1 MHMTPESAEMHTI
14 ILFALGGMFLI
25 GLITDLIGRLTPL
38 PRVSLL
44 LLTGL
49 LIGPSGFSLL
59 PEVFIEDWFP
69 LLTHIALG
77 MVGFLLGQQISLS
90 TVRKY
95 GRVILWVTAGK
106 VAGATIAVALCL
118 FALGAEI
125 VVILLLASIASSTA
139 PAVLMDVV
147 KELRVK
153 GKFAD
158 IMLGI
163 VALDDAWGLL
173 IFTFMLAVAGAISGQ
188 GGTTDAIISG
198 LGEIG
203 GSLLLGLA
211 LGLPMAYLSGRIQPG
226 EPTLAEALGLVA
238 LCAGTAIWL
247 DLSPILAAMMMG
259 STVATLATHHERA
272 FNEIDGIE
280 WPFMIM
286 FFLLAGASLNLDELF
301 AAGWIGLVYIL
312 ARTVGTYY
320 GAKIGGR
327 FSGAEAI
334 IQRWIGVCLLPQAGV
349 ALGMALLASY
359 RFPEL
364 KSIILPVVIGSTIIF
379 EIIGPVITRRV
390 FKYVKSNEP
399 ALISFG
405 SK

>member
-1 MHMTPESAEMHTI
+1 MHLAPEIAEKHTI
-14 ILFALGGMFLI
+14 ILFSLGGMFLI
-25 GLITDLIGRLTPL
+25 GLMADLLGRFTPL

-44 LLTGL
+44 LLAGL
-49 LIGPSGFSLL
+49 LIGPSGFSFL
-59 PEVFIEDWFP
+59 PETFIEDWFP

-77 MVGFLLGQQISLS
+77 MVGFLLGQKISLAAM
-90 TVRKY
+90 RKH
-95 GRVILWVTAGK
+95 GQAILLMTAGK
-106 VAGATIAVALCL
+106 VVGATIVVAFCL
-118 FALGAEI
+118 YALGVELAI
-125 VVILLLASIASSTA
+125 ILLLASIASSTA

-173 IFTFMLAVAGAISGQ
+173 LFTFMLAVVGAISGQ
-188 GGTTDAIISG
+188 GGAIDAIISG

-211 LGLPMAYLSGRIQPG
+211 LGLPMAYLSGRIRPG

-259 STVATLATHHERA
+259 STVASLATHHERT
-272 FNEIDGIE
+272 FNEIEGIE
-280 WPFMIM
+280 WPFMII
-286 FFLLAGASLNLDELF
+286 FFLLAGASLHLGELL
-301 AAGWIGLVYIL
+301 AVGWIGLVYIL
-312 ARTVGTYY
+312 ARTTGTYY

-334 IQRWIGVCLLPQAGV
+334 IQRWMGVCLLPQAGV
-349 ALGMALLASY
+349 ALGMALLASH

-364 KSIILPVVIGSTIIF
+364 KSIILPVVIGSTIFF

-399 ALISFG
+399 TLISIE